1 MKSTQ
6 PEAAQQESTNL
17 KQVGEGRFPKVR
29 LIEPTHSGYVLI
41 SAEVDRRLGFLPN
54 SRKKRRLIAEC
65 KQLCRQLTQDPSV
78 LEAVVFD
85 GIFITP
91 GEDKEFLEKR
101 RPGGRFPDFDLSVL
115 IETSNPE
122 AAATVKES
130 ALYVRMERAIRQAA
144 NDTFSITATN
154 PKRMGPV
161 DHSRS
166 GSFLIN
172 YFVAEDTE
180 QMLAV
185 WEYTAGCGPRRPAWT
200 TPPCCSRARASEPTT
215 QSSTTAAGIT
225 SGTSCPPSSSS
236 ALSGTTCLPTST
248 PTTSPRGPSST
259 GSPDTTLDGCARR
272 AAMFVDRDAKNR
284 PFQGRPRSSCTRLVP
299 LRPMRLRHS
308 QRRPASAGL
317 SQEAWGACRGPI
329 PWPNVHGEMPAKLPF
344 ST

>member
-1 MKSTQ
+1 MRSTQ
-6 PEAAQQESTNL
+6 PEAVQQESTKL
-17 KQVGEGRFPKVR
+17 KRFGEGRFPKVR

-115 IETSNPE
+115 IETSNPT
-122 AAATVKES
+122 AAAAAKES
-130 ALYVRMERAIRQAA
+130 ALYVRIERAIRQAA

-161 DHSRS
+161 DHSRN

-185 WEYTAGCGPRRPAWT
+185 WEYTAGWWAEETGLDNSTVLLPREGERTDYAIINHCRWDHLWNFMPSILFKRSFKSYVLANFYANDI
-200 TPPCCSRARASEPTT
+200 TPRAV
-215 QSSTTAAGIT
+215 IY
-225 SGTSCPPSSSS
+225 
-236 ALSGTTCLPTST
+236 
-248 PTTSPRGPSST
+248 
-259 GSPDTTLDGCARR
+259 
-272 AAMFVDRDAKNR
+272 
-284 PFQGRPRSSCTRLVP
+284 RL
-299 LRPMRLRHS
+299 
-308 QRRPASAGL
+308 A
-317 SQEAWGACRGPI
+317 
-329 PWPNVHGEMPAKLPF
+329 
-344 ST
+344 